1 MRVLIINGSPRPS
14 GNSAMLIR
22 HMSGVFSSLGV
33 ETEVMDI
40 GAKDIR
46 GCIACRRCIE
56 LGRCVF
62 NDAVNEAMEKF
73 ERCDGLIVV
82 SPVYF
87 ASPNGNL
94 ISFLDRLFHGSSFS
108 KRYKVG
114 AAFVIA
120 RRGGTGTAFDVLNKY
135 FTISGMPVVS
145 GDYWNNGFGG
155 AEGEIEQDKE
165 GLRNAR
171 VVAKRMTF
179 LMKAIADAKSAY
191 PELLEEEPAVR
202 TNFI

>member
-14 GNSAMLIR
+14 GNSATLIR

-40 GAKDIR
+40 GTKDIR

-62 NDAVNEAMEKF
+62 NDVVNEAMEKF
-73 ERCDGLIVV
+73 ERCDGLVVV

-94 ISFLDRLFHGSSFS
+94 ISFLDRLFLGSSTITLGS
-108 KRYKVG
+108 SVG
-114 AAFVIA
+114 SSIA
-120 RRGGTGTAFDVLNKY
+120 
-135 FTISGMPVVS
+135 SM
-145 GDYWNNGFGG
+145 
-155 AEGEIEQDKE
+155 
-165 GLRNAR
+165 
-171 VVAKRMTF
+171 
-179 LMKAIADAKSAY
+179 
-191 PELLEEEPAVR
+191 
-202 TNFI
+202 